1 MQQHAPVPDAR
12 ACIGRRSIVQS
23 VIVPQQE
30 DFVDPFVAEIRIFPF
45 NFAPKGWAFCD
56 GQLLP
61 ISQNTA
67 LFSLLGTTYGG
78 NGKSNFALPDL
89 QGRAP
94 MHPGQGPGLSLHD
107 LGETGGSET
116 VTLLESE
123 IPAHSHAV
131 QAVNAPGNVKI
142 PGPAVNLARANGGNV
157 YANPNNLVFLA
168 GEALAPAGGDQ
179 PHNNLQPYL
188 TLNFNIAMQGVFP
201 PRT

>member
-1 MQQHAPVPDAR
+1 MA
-12 ACIGRRSIVQS
+12 
-23 VIVPQQE
+23 
-30 DFVDPFVAEIRIFPF
+30 DPFVAEIRIFPF
-45 NFAPKGWAFCD
+45 NFAPKGWAWCD

-61 ISQNTA
+61 LSQNTA

-123 IPAHSHAV
+123 IPAHSHGWHCSQGDANS
-131 QAVNAPGNVKI
+131 QTAVNEMLATGVGINQYAAPG
-142 PGPAVNLARANGGNV
+142 ALQALA
-157 YANPNNLVFLA
+157 PN
-168 GEALAPAGGDQ
+168 ALAPAGGDQ
-179 PHNNLQPYL
+179 PHNNMQPYL
-188 TLNFNIAMQGVFP
+188 TFYFCIALQGVFP
-201 PRT
+201 PRG

>member
-1 MQQHAPVPDAR
+1 MA
-12 ACIGRRSIVQS
+12 
-23 VIVPQQE
+23 
-30 DFVDPFVAEIRIFPF
+30 DPFVAEIRIFPF
-45 NFAPKGWAFCD
+45 NFAPRGWAWCD

-116 VTLLESE
+116 VTLIESE
-123 IPAHSHAV
+123 IPGHSHT
-131 QAVNAPGNVKI
+131 
-142 PGPAVNLARANGGNV
+142 LRANTLDIADTNV
-157 YANPNNLVFLA
+157 ANPGASFALSSGGTLYQNTANGTA
-168 GEALAPAGGDQ
+168 SAAALAPAGGDQ
-179 PHNNLQPYL
+179 PHNNMQPYL
-188 TLNFNIAMQGVFP
+188 TFYFNIAMQGVFP
-201 PRT
+201 PRS

>member
-1 MQQHAPVPDAR
+1 MA
-12 ACIGRRSIVQS
+12 
-23 VIVPQQE
+23 
-30 DFVDPFVAEIRIFPF
+30 DPFVAEIRVFPF
-45 NFAPKGWAFCD
+45 NFAPKGWAWCD

-61 ISQNTA
+61 LSQNTA
-67 LFSLLGTTYGG
+67 LFALLGTTYGG

-123 IPAHSHAV
+123 IPGHSHGMRGAA
-131 QAVNAPGNVKI
+131 QDP
-142 PGPAVNLARANGGNV
+142 
-157 YANPNNLVFLA
+157 
-168 GEALAPAGGDQ
+168 ALAKNVTSNASWSLSQGGGIYQTTSNTQLAVEAVTPTGGGQ

-188 TLNFNIAMQGVFP
+188 TFYFCIALQGVFP
-201 PRT
+201 PRS